1 MSIFPVFTRFP
12 ELFEVYFLHWRRSAH
27 VELEE
32 LSDEELEDIGL
43 ELHKRDV
50 DTVKPF
56 WMP

>member
-12 ELFEVYFLHWRRSAH
+12 ELFEVYFYHWRRSTQ

-43 ELHKRDV
+43 ELHKRNV

>member
-12 ELFEVYFLHWRRSAH
+12 ELFEVYFFHRRRSAQ

-32 LSDEELEDIGL
+32 LSDEELEDVGV
-43 ELHKRDV
+43 ELHKRNV